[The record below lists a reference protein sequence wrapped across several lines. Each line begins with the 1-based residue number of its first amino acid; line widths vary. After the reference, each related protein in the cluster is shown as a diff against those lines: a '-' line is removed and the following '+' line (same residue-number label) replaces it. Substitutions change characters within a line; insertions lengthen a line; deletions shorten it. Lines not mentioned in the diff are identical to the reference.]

1 MRFGGAD
8 LHAHSTWSD
17 GQDTPR
23 ELVRKGV
30 AAGLSAL
37 ALSDHDGTLGL
48 GEFEEGCREAGLTA
62 VPGVELSAQH
72 RGEDAHLLGLFID
85 AAEEGLSSS
94 LEVFR
99 RERERR
105 GDAMIERLSDLG
117 FPVDAEAVRR
127 GVEGAF
133 GRPHLARAMVAHRYV
148 ESEEEAFDRFLRK
161 GGPAWVPKPKWELT
175 TAISAVHRAGG
186 LAVLAHPVW
195 HADPESVVREAKR
208 AGLDGLE
215 VWHSDHDRETAEKMA
230 ELAARYGLLRSA
242 GSDCH
247 GDPDRR
253 PVGWCRLQEEDW
265 RRLLEAARETWA
277 ASGRTPVGPG
287 GP

>member
-1 MRFGGAD
+1 
-8 LHAHSTWSD
+8 
-17 GQDTPR
+17 
-23 ELVRKGV
+23 V

-72 RGEDAHLLGLFID
+72 RGEDAHLLGLFVD
-85 AAEEGLSSS
+85 AAEKGLSSS

-105 GDAMIERLSDLG
+105 GDAMIERLAVLG
-117 FPVDAEAVRR
+117 YPVDAEAVRS
-127 GVEGAF
+127 GVAGAL
-133 GRPHLARAMVAHRYV
+133 GRPHLARAMVARCYV
-148 ESEEEAFDRFLRK
+148 QSEEEAFDRFLRK
-161 GGPAWVPKPKWELT
+161 GGPAWVPKPKWELA
-175 TAISAVHRAGG
+175 TAIAAVHRAGG

-195 HADPESVVREAKR
+195 HADPESVVREAKG

-215 VWHSDHDRETAEKMA
+215 VWHSDHDHETAGVMA
-230 ELAARYGLLRSA
+230 DLAARYGLLRSA

-247 GDPDRR
+247 GDPGRR
-253 PVGWCRLQEEDW
+253 PVGWCRLQEGDW
-265 RRLLEAARETWA
+265 HLLLEAAHGRWD
-277 ASGRTPVGPG
+277 ASGRAPGRPG